1 MRQFLT
7 VVMVVALVWLG
18 WKFSHYAQERI
29 GTNPTQQDASEAPA
43 KGKLP
48 GLAASLEPSYEAAKR
63 DGAEG
68 VRKWLAQ
75 HQGDLRE
82 PRLTDIEL
90 DYVLLLRGSNPAEAA
105 EARRILAA
113 IKTRIKPTSPVYKR
127 FEQLAKT
134 YQ

>member
-18 WKFSHYAQERI
+18 WKFSHYAQEKI
-29 GTNPTQQDASEAPA
+29 GSKPTQQDASEAPA

-48 GLAASLEPSYEAAKR
+48 GLAASLEPGYEAAKR

-68 VRKWLAQ
+68 VRRWLAK
-75 HQGDLRE
+75 HQPEIRE

-105 EARRILAA
+105 EAKRLLAA
-113 IKTRIKPTSPVYKR
+113 IQVRISPTSPVYKR

>member
-18 WKFSHYAQERI
+18 WKFSHYAQDKI
-29 GTNPTQQDASEAPA
+29 GSNPSQQDPSEGPA

-48 GLAASLEPSYEAAKR
+48 GMAARLEPSYETAKR
-63 DGAEG
+63 AGAEG

-75 HQGDLRE
+75 HQGEIRE

-90 DYVLLLRGSNPAEAA
+90 DYVLLLRGSVPAEAA
-105 EARRILAA
+105 EARRVLGEVKARLQPA
-113 IKTRIKPTSPVYKR
+113 SPVYKR

-134 YQ
+134 YE